1 MAFDK
6 GLAVADYTKYIKMDA
21 APTAGSASSFEALYV
36 TQFAVDDA
44 TGNVYF
50 GFMPDSGETHTTG
63 IYYYDYAAGTIK
75 KFANSSDKALGIC
88 INPKKTR
95 LF

>member
-1 MAFDK
+1 MS
-6 GLAVADYTKYIKMDA
+6 A
-21 APTAGSASSFEALYV
+21 APTAGATESHEALYV

-50 GFMPDSGETHTTG
+50 GFIPDTGETHTTG

-75 KFANSSDKALGIC
+75 HFFDSSDKVLGIC
-88 INPKKTR
+88 IKPNKTK

>member
-1 MAFDK
+1 
-6 GLAVADYTKYIKMDA
+6 
-21 APTAGSASSFEALYV
+21 
-36 TQFAVDDA
+36 
-44 TGNVYF
+44 
-50 GFMPDSGETHTTG
+50 MPDNGETHTTG

-75 KFANSSDKALGIC
+75 KFANSTDKALGIC